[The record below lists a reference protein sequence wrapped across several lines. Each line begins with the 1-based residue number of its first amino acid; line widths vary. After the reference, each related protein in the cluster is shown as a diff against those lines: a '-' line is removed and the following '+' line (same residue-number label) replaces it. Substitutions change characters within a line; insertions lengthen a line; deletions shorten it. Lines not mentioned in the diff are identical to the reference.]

1 MTEAVDTDLFDPV
14 ADVWD
19 PATPLAGGGIDSWA
33 ELTEDQRQIRALA
46 RDVAE
51 TELRPWASYWDEHEE
66 FPVRSLDAVRE
77 AGLLNLCIPEQYGG
91 RGLGLFEGCLVVE
104 ELARVC
110 LSTAMAV
117 QPYLNG
123 PWRAVDV
130 LGTPEQRERLLPRVA
145 AGLNHF
151 AIGMSEP
158 SAGSAGTDLRAELR
172 PDGSGFRLYGTK
184 CWVTGG
190 REAETMIVFCRAPGT
205 HGPTG
210 IGAVLIHG
218 HPDGMSEPHID
229 PKMGIRGVAE
239 CTFHFSGVRIEP
251 EDVLIAPDPASKR
264 GAEVLVNQFNPERCG
279 NAAMCTGIGQGA
291 LDASVAHVKARKQ
304 FGRPLSEF
312 QGLQWMLADMA
323 LEVDISRMLVW
334 RAARA
339 TERGFPPQRE
349 TIMAKLYSS
358 EMVQRVTNTAIQLH
372 GARGYSRRWPVE
384 RMFRDGR
391 GLSMG
396 GGTVEIIRNILAGIV
411 LDQRISQ
418 RAARL

>member
-1 MTEAVDTDLFDPV
+1 MTEAAELFDPV

-19 PATPLAGGGIDSWA
+19 PAGPLAGSGADSLT
-33 ELTEDQRQIRALA
+33 ELTEEQRQIRALA
-46 RDVAE
+46 REVAE
-51 TELRPWASYWDEHEE
+51 TELRPWAAYWDEKEE
-66 FPVRSLDAVRE
+66 FPARSLDAVRE

-110 LSTAMAV
+110 LSTAMAA

-130 LGTPEQRERLLPRVA
+130 LGTQAQRDRLLPGVA
-145 AGLNHF
+145 AGQNHF
-151 AIGMSEP
+151 AIAMSEP
-158 SAGSAGTDLRAELR
+158 GAGSAGTDLRAELR

-190 REAETMIVFCRAPGT
+190 REAETIIVFCRAPGS
-205 HGPTG
+205 HGPNG
-210 IGAVLIHG
+210 IGAVLLHG
-218 HPDGMSEPHID
+218 HPDGMSEPLID

-239 CTFHFSGVRIEP
+239 CTFHFSGVRIEA
-251 EDVLIAPDPASKR
+251 EDVLIQPDPGSKR

-279 NAAMCTGIGQGA
+279 NAAMCTGIAQGA
-291 LDASVAHVKARKQ
+291 LDASVAHLKARQQ
-304 FGRPLSEF
+304 FGRPLAEF
-312 QGLQWMLADMA
+312 QGLQWMIADMA
-323 LEVDISRMLVW
+323 LEVEVARMLVW

-339 TERGFPPQRE
+339 TELGFPPQRE

-358 EMVQRVTNTAIQLH
+358 EMVQRVTNTAIQIH

-396 GGTVEIIRNILAGIV
+396 GGTTEIMRNILAGIV

-418 RAARL
+418 RAGRR